1 MKRYFIAI
9 LSVAIFTVAC
19 KKSIETIV
27 EPSKQI
33 TKTTRSVDPIIRFN
47 NNDYLIS
54 NGMMNFTTFTQYE
67 NLFEVLDANNLT
79 EFAYMVEESDAMQ
92 SYNEVQ
98 SEELKQNFIGSIVND
113 MGLIKID
120 VYTILLD
127 FNSRIVYAT
136 RTGTA
141 QDLLNAKM
149 GNIASFL
156 LSFSMDANDVIE
168 ELIEHKTR
176 GILCNERWAASK
188 NQWTGVLTT
197 SVIVPVN
204 VNATLQANVKYSS
217 SGIYFELQ
225 TESYCPQW
233 ANIGNTGTVVPR
245 SLYYSYSWERRCGT
259 SGSGSNTNSCIQ
271 SVGAVNNRCRIV
283 IYGNVRALKHYSL
296 SATISSNRSIPASDS
311 KSVSIAD

>member
-1 MKRYFIAI
+1 M
-9 LSVAIFTVAC
+9 AIFTVAC

-33 TKTTRSVDPIIRFN
+33 TKTTRSVDGTIRFN

-79 EFAYMVEESDAMQ
+79 EFAYMVEESDAIQ
-92 SYNEVQ
+92 SYNEAQ
-98 SEELKQNFIGSIVND
+98 SEESQQNFIGSIVND
-113 MGLIKID
+113 KGLIKID

-127 FNSRIVYAT
+127 FNSRSVYAT
-136 RTGTA
+136 RTGTV
-141 QDLLNAKM
+141 QDLLNAKN
-149 GNIASFL
+149 GKIASSV

-176 GILCNERWAASK
+176 GLLCNARWAVSK

-233 ANIGNTGTVVPR
+233 GNIGNTGTVVPR

-259 SGSGSNTNSCIQ
+259 SGSGSHTTSCTQ

-296 SATISSNRSIPASDS
+296 SATISSNGSNPASDS